1 MADNVDI
8 TEGAGKTIRADEV
21 GGALYQVIKIA
32 IGPDGSASDLD
43 WGQQAMGSSLPV
55 VIASDQSAVPVSGTV
70 TATVSG
76 TMATEAPAQTITR
89 ITGTK
94 AGAADNELVATPG
107 AGQRIVV
114 AFWSVQ
120 LEATVATVILMKSG
134 ATNVYRFRAG
144 NQGDM
149 FGLDYFPGREWNLA
163 ANEALNMNLD
173 AANSVGYNVGY
184 WTEAV

>member
-21 GGALYQVIKIA
+21 GGVLYQVIKIA
-32 IGPDGSASDLD
+32 LGPDGSASDLD
-43 WGQQAMGSSLPV
+43 IGQTNMASSLPV
-55 VIASDQSAVPVSGTV
+55 VFASDQSAVPVSGTV
-70 TATVSG
+70 
-76 TMATEAPAQTITR
+76 ATEAPTQTITR

-149 FGLDYFPGREWNLA
+149 FGMDYFPGREWNLA
-163 ANEALNMNLD
+163 ANEALNVNLD

>member
-1 MADNVDI
+1 MADNIAV
-8 TEGAGKTIRADEV
+8 TEGSGKTVKTEDI
-21 GGALYQVIKIA
+21 GGAQYQVIKVA
-32 IGPDGSASDLD
+32 LGPDGSASDLD
-43 WGQQAMGSSLPV
+43 VGQTNMASSLPV

-76 TMATEAPAQTITR
+76 TVATEAPTQAITR
-89 ITGTK
+89 AAGTK
-94 AGAADNELVATPG
+94 AGAGDNELVATPG

>member
-1 MADNVDI
+1 MADNIAV
-8 TEGAGKTIRADEV
+8 TEGSGKTVKTEDI
-21 GGALYQVIKIA
+21 GGAQYQVIKVA
-32 IGPDGSASDLD
+32 LGPDGSASDLD
-43 WGQQAMGSSLPV
+43 VGQTNMASSLPV

-70 TATVSG
+70 
-76 TMATEAPAQTITR
+76 ATEAPTQTITR

-144 NQGDM
+144 NQGDT

-163 ANEALNMNLD
+163 ENEALNVNLD

-184 WTEAV
+184 WTEAT

>member
-43 WGQQAMGSSLPV
+43 LGQQVMGSSLPV

-70 TATVSG
+70 
-76 TMATEAPAQTITR
+76 ATEAPTQAITR

-94 AGAADNELVATPG
+94 AGAGDNELIATPG

-144 NQGDM
+144 NQGDT

-163 ANEALNMNLD
+163 ENEALNANLD

-184 WTEAV
+184 WTEAT